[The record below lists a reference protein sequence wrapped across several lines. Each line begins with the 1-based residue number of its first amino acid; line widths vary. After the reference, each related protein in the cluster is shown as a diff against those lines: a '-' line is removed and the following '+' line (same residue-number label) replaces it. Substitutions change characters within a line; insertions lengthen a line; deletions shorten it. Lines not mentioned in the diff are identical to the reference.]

1 MAPTTAAAI
10 TTSITACRMAPIT
23 EPTIRNAISMPTP
36 MAATLNQRIRR
47 ILSRK
52 RAPLSRYY
60 PTSPFLFAG
69 RYAWP
74 MHALGIDIGG
84 TGIKGAPVDV
94 DTGKLLVPRQKIATP
109 RPAKPDA
116 VADVVKQLT
125 TAFDWSGPVGITFP
139 GVVTDGVTRT
149 AANLDPSW
157 IGTDA
162 GVLFDKA
169 TGNKVR
175 VLNDADAAGVAE
187 MTFGAGVGQKGT
199 VLMLTF
205 GTGIGSA
212 LFVQG
217 ILVPNTEFGH
227 IEIRG
232 HDAEK
237 RASERAKELGDLSWG
252 KWAGRVDE
260 YLQHIEALLSP
271 NLIIVGG
278 GISKEADKWVPRLTG
293 IRARIVPAVLLNNAG
308 IVGAAMAAVPD
319 SVVPDTSGATGTA
332 S

>member
-1 MAPTTAAAI
+1 
-10 TTSITACRMAPIT
+10 
-23 EPTIRNAISMPTP
+23 
-36 MAATLNQRIRR
+36 
-47 ILSRK
+47 
-52 RAPLSRYY
+52 
-60 PTSPFLFAG
+60 
-69 RYAWP
+69 

-84 TGIKGAPVDV
+84 SGIKAAPVDV
-94 DTGKLLVPRQKIATP
+94 DTGKLLAPRQKIATP

-125 TAFDWSGPVGITFP
+125 TSFSWSGPIGITFP
-139 GVVTDGVTRT
+139 GVVIDGVTRT
-149 AANLDPSW
+149 AANLDPAW

-162 GVLFDKA
+162 GALFAKA
-169 TGNKVR
+169 TANQVR

-187 MTFGAGVGQKGT
+187 ITFGAGVGQKGT

-212 LFVQG
+212 LFIEG
-217 ILVPNTEFGH
+217 LLVPNTEFGH
-227 IEIRG
+227 IEIHG
-232 HDAEK
+232 HDAET

-271 NLIIVGG
+271 HLIIVGG
-278 GISKEADKWVPRLTG
+278 GISKQSEKWVPRLTG
-293 IRARIVPAVLLNNAG
+293 IRAKIVPAVLLNDAG
-308 IVGAAMAAVPD
+308 IVGAAMATTSSGA
-319 SVVPDTSGATGTA
+319 VPDTSGATGTG